1 MGFFL
6 YIIFVEE
13 NCKTFVRCSSP
24 ACTNGYGKVVLIYV
38 FLKKIDINYF
48 TWATIN
54 ISLTRVIIEMATSSL
69 PNNKRKSV

>member
-1 MGFFL
+1 MRIVKHLSAALPLHAQMVTERL
-6 YIIFVEE
+6 YL
-13 NCKTFVRCSSP
+13 
-24 ACTNGYGKVVLIYV
+24 YMY

-54 ISLTRVIIEMATSSL
+54 ISLTRVIIEMATLSL